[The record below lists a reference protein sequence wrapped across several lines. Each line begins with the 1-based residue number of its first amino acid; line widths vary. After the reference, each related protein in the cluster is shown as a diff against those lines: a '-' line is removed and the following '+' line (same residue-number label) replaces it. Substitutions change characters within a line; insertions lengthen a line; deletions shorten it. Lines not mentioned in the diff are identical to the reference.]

1 MGVLSLF
8 VAIFVALVGSS
19 LNVDTETAV
28 PAVYIFGDSIFD
40 VGTNNF
46 LNDSKAR
53 ADNKPYGIDFPN
65 SKPTGRFSN
74 GYNTADQI
82 GITNP
87 LSLKLSLYDWRF
99 FLSIK
104 IKDM

>member
-1 MGVLSLF
+1 MGVLILF

-99 FLSIK
+99 FYP
-104 IKDM
+104 